1 MTVRPCSL
9 LELCSSLMIMLCAHC
24 NVGSRKVLSHVTH
37 LHFHG
42 SGAWFRLL
50 DAMMDSA
57 ALQVLVAEAVAQAL
71 LATATARDN
80 AGGSSVSVQIHKHY
94 ARLEKLVPEDWKEW
108 QYQFGVATHAYS
120 SKHGALL
127 EIVERMELDEVST
140 ETLKNQMTQ
149 EQKEWME
156 RTQSEMFSVL
166 SLLTKGEANQLV
178 RSCNDKNGY
187 TAWKKLYDRFNPKT
201 PASLTAAWRDVIRP
215 KKIKDM
221 REAGKAID
229 SWESKVVELKKEH
242 GEEPTTGLKAS
253 LLLEMLPDQVQ
264 LTVAQGLSSKKLD
277 YDTLKAKIKLM
288 ANVQSDYSTPQPMDI
303 GEMQCYDE
311 DVNVEAVGVQKG
323 KGKGPAFGT
332 CWTCGGSHFARS
344 CPKGNNKGQKGFGKG
359 EDKGKGKGK
368 LTSPMYGSCWTCGGN
383 HFSRECPK

>member
-1 MTVRPCSL
+1 MQYVGITDMGT
-9 LELCSSLMIMLCAHC
+9 LECWLK
-24 NVGSRKVLSHVTH
+24 RKVLSRVTH

-50 DAMMDSA
+50 DGMM
-57 ALQVLVAEAVAQAL
+57 
-71 LATATARDN
+71 
-80 AGGSSVSVQIHKHY
+80 
-94 ARLEKLVPEDWKEW
+94 
-108 QYQFGVATHAYS
+108 GVR
-120 SKHGALL
+120 HGALL

-166 SLLTKGEANQLV
+166 SVLTKGEANQLV

-242 GEEPTTGLKAS
+242 GEEPTTGRRH
-253 LLLEMLPDQVQ
+253 
-264 LTVAQGLSSKKLD
+264 
-277 YDTLKAKIKLM
+277 
-288 ANVQSDYSTPQPMDI
+288 
-303 GEMQCYDE
+303 C
-311 DVNVEAVGVQKG
+311 
-323 KGKGPAFGT
+323 
-332 CWTCGGSHFARS
+332 CWRCSQIRCS
-344 CPKGNNKGQKGFGKG
+344 
-359 EDKGKGKGK
+359 
-368 LTSPMYGSCWTCGGN
+368 
-383 HFSRECPK
+383 

>member
-1 MTVRPCSL
+1 
-9 LELCSSLMIMLCAHC
+9 
-24 NVGSRKVLSHVTH
+24 
-37 LHFHG
+37 
-42 SGAWFRLL
+42 
-50 DAMMDSA
+50 
-57 ALQVLVAEAVAQAL
+57 
-71 LATATARDN
+71 
-80 AGGSSVSVQIHKHY
+80 
-94 ARLEKLVPEDWKEW
+94 
-108 QYQFGVATHAYS
+108 
-120 SKHGALL
+120 
-127 EIVERMELDEVST
+127 MELDEVST

-149 EQKEWME
+149 EQKEWMK
-156 RTQSEMFSVL
+156 RSQSEMFSVL
-166 SLLTKGEANQLV
+166 SLLTKGKANQLV

-187 TAWKKLYDRFNPKT
+187 AAWKKLYDRFNPNDSSMARCHQT
-201 PASLTAAWRDVIRP
+201 QEDQGRA
-215 KKIKDM
+215 

-253 LLLEMLPDQVQ
+253 LLLETLQDQVQ

-288 ANVQSDYSTPQPMDI
+288 ANVQSDYSAPQPMDI

-344 CPKGNNKGQKGFGKG
+344 CPKVNNKGEKGFGKG

-368 LTSPMYGSCWTCGGN
+368 GKLQCMGLAGPAAATTFRGSVRKAMATVQRVAAKNSGKAMKCFNCGGFG
-383 HFSRECPK
+383 HRAAQCSTSVREIEYDDELEGHGDVESVSEGWDIFGLEEGRRQQRRHHQYGCSGQCQRPLPTSLEEPRSGSESTNKKARPLGTRCRAKSDDQKPF